1 MIIGPKI
8 ASISVAFVSLTSFS
22 GAGGITPSPE
32 TLRQLDPSRIAGSIC
47 GKGARDARSRLAW
60 MRIAK
65 LAAGSVPAANGPVLL
80 IEGLGDPGFAIS
92 TQNPLAQRY
101 FNQGLMLTYG
111 FNHAEAIR
119 AFREAQ
125 RLDPDCAM
133 CWWGEAIAAGPNI
146 NAPMDAA
153 VNARTVKVLNRAV
166 ALKSGTRPDEQA
178 LIVALMQRYSP
189 NADADRAALD
199 RAYATAMFDVA
210 GQFPGND
217 TIGVLAAE
225 AEMDTR
231 PWDYWE
237 ADRQTPKGRIGDAVR
252 LVEAV
257 LSRNPS
263 HPQAAHLY
271 IHLLES
277 TAQPRKAEA
286 AADRL
291 AHPLVPASG
300 HLVHMPG
307 HLYYVLGRFKDSI
320 RVNIEAARI
329 DEAYL
334 LSSNDRG
341 LYRFGY
347 YPHNVHFIVT
357 SAQMGGDSVT
367 ALREA
372 RRLRQILTADVTAAT
387 PWVQPVDAAPYLA
400 YAQFANPKAILSLKA
415 PDERLPYVTAMW
427 RYARATAFAR
437 LRNDKAFDR
446 EIAALVLI
454 RTKTD
459 FKPMTDMLV
468 PAPELLRIAEHV
480 ALGRRDYARRRFT
493 AAAEHYRE
501 AARIEKG
508 ISYFEP
514 PYWYYPV
521 QQSLGA
527 ALYRAG
533 DLMGARQAFMQ
544 ALGQFPNN
552 GWALYGLAETNRALD
567 DRPSEAA
574 ARAAFGRAWLGDPKW
589 ISIDRI

>member
-8 ASISVAFVSLTSFS
+8 ASLCVAFVSLTSFS
-22 GAGGITPSPE
+22 GTEGISASRE
-32 TLRQLDPSRIAGSIC
+32 ALRQLDPSRIAGSIC
-47 GKGARDARSRLAW
+47 GQGARDARSRQSW
-60 MRIAK
+60 MR
-65 LAAGSVPAANGPVLL
+65 LANMAVGALPAADGPVLL
-80 IEGLGDPGFAIS
+80 IEGLGDPGFRIS
-92 TQNPLAQRY
+92 TQNPVAQRY

-133 CWWGEAIAAGPNI
+133 CWWGEANAEGPNI

-153 VNARTVKVLNRAV
+153 INARAIAAVYRAD
-166 ALKSGTRPDEQA
+166 ALRAGARPDEQA
-178 LIVALMQRYSP
+178 LIDAQKRRYSVH
-189 NADADRAALD
+189 ADADRAGLD
-199 RAYATAMFDVA
+199 REYATAMFEVA
-210 GQFPGND
+210 RQFPEND
-217 TIGVLAAE
+217 TIAVLATE

-237 ADRQTPKGRIGDAVR
+237 PDRLTPKGRIGEAVH
-252 LVEAV
+252 LVETV
-257 LSRNPS
+257 LSRNPDQ
-263 HPQAAHLY
+263 PQAAHLY

-277 TAQPRKAEA
+277 TAHPERAEV

-291 AHPLVPASG
+291 AQLVPGSG
-300 HLVHMPG
+300 HLVHMPA

-320 RVNIEAARI
+320 RVNIEAARV
-329 DEAYL
+329 DEAFL
-334 LSSNDRG
+334 LTSKDSG
-341 LYRFGY
+341 LYRYGY

-357 SAQMGGDSVT
+357 SAQMAGDSVT
-367 ALREA
+367 ALRAA
-372 RRLRQILTADVTAAT
+372 RRLHQILSADATAAT

-400 YAQFANPKAILSLKA
+400 YAQFGSPKAILALKA
-415 PDERLPYVTAMW
+415 PDPRLPYVTAMW
-427 RYARATAFAR
+427 RYARSLAFAR
-437 LRNDKAFDR
+437 LRDDKAFDR
-446 EIAALVLI
+446 ELAALTLI

-468 PAPELLRIAEHV
+468 PMPDLLKIAEQV
-480 ALGRRDYARRRFT
+480 ALARREYAHGRY
-493 AAAEHYRE
+493 AAAASLYRE
-501 AARIEKG
+501 AAKIEAG
-508 ISYFEP
+508 ITYYEP
-514 PYWYYPV
+514 PFWYYPV

-552 GWALYGLAETNRALD
+552 GWALYGLAETDRALG

-574 ARAAFGRAWLGDPKW
+574 ARAAFDRAWLGDRKW